1 MPDKSLGNR
10 GYTSEFLIDNDRFAV
25 GANDAAWQETLRG
38 VEENRA
44 DYESGAGRMIIRD
57 ETGQTVE
64 KMSAFLHGLQGQG
77 IRPRLIV
84 VDYLQLIVSKGQ
96 DRVRVPEQEDEV
108 PEAEA
113 VNSKS
118 FRIRKANI
126 KIRQFTHMESEKGS
140 IWVLLYKKE
149 KFTCNGCI
157 YVLSSFW

>member
-1 MPDKSLGNR
+1 MVEEILQWLKNISI
-10 GYTSEFLIDNDRFAV
+10 FLIFM
-25 GANDAAWQETLRG
+25 T
-38 VEENRA
+38 
-44 DYESGAGRMIIRD
+44 
-57 ETGQTVE
+57 TVLNLIPE
-64 KMSAFLHGLQGQG
+64 K
-77 IRPRLIV
+77 
-84 VDYLQLIVSKGQ
+84 
-96 DRVRVPEQEDEV
+96 EDKA

>member
-1 MPDKSLGNR
+1 M
-10 GYTSEFLIDNDRFAV
+10 EAEAV
-25 GANDAAWQETLRG
+25 PAEQQ
-38 VEENRA
+38 
-44 DYESGAGRMIIRD
+44 YI
-57 ETGQTVE
+57 
-64 KMSAFLHGLQGQG
+64 
-77 IRPRLIV
+77 
-84 VDYLQLIVSKGQ
+84 
-96 DRVRVPEQEDEV
+96 PEQADEA

-118 FRIRKANI
+118 IRISKTNI